1 VKAQLLSRIPLF
13 SSLPR
18 SEIDF
23 LAATLTTRHIPA
35 QVILLHEGGSEDHF
49 YILLD
54 GQVEIIKA
62 LGTADERSLGVR
74 EKGTLL
80 GEMSLFAPNSAHTA
94 SVRSLTPLQLL
105 VMTRAEFDALLH
117 RQPSLAYE
125 VARLMSQRL
134 NESENLTILDLREK
148 NRQLTLA
155 YEELKAAQAQIIEK
169 ERLERELEIARQIQR
184 SILPQGLPRPSSY
197 DLGAMMIPA
206 QAVGG
211 DFYDFIPLGDDLL
224 GVVVG
229 DVSDKGVPA
238 ALFMALT
245 YSLVR
250 AEASRTCT
258 PGESLRTVNRHLLDI
273 NATDMFV
280 TLLYGI
286 LHYSSGKLSYARAG
300 HLPPVIM
307 NRDNQ
312 SIRPP
317 KTTGQALGLFSEPK
331 LDEQEV
337 DIPAGG
343 RLLIFSDGLS
353 EAMNKSG
360 EDFGLKGIY
369 GVLSASPQAG
379 AQEICE
385 RLWQGVKTF
394 TGDLPQLDDFTVVTI
409 QHQGMIG
416 QSPLTP

>member
-1 VKAQLLSRIPLF
+1 MKAHILSSIPLF
-13 SSLPR
+13 SSLP
-18 SEIDF
+18 STEINY
-23 LAATLTTRHIPA
+23 LAETLTTRHFPE
-35 QVILLHEGGSEDHF
+35 QVILLHEGDSENHF

-54 GQVEIIKA
+54 GQVEIFKA

-80 GEMSLFAPNSAHTA
+80 GEMSLFTPNSTHTA
-94 SVRSLTPLQLL
+94 SVRSLTPLELL
-105 VMTRAEFDALLH
+105 EMTPVEFDDLLH

-125 VARLMSQRL
+125 VARLMSRRL
-134 NESENLTILDLREK
+134 NESENLTILDLHEK

-169 ERLERELEIARQIQR
+169 ERLERELEIARQIQC
-184 SILPQGLPRPSSY
+184 SILPQELPQLSSY
-197 DLGAMMIPA
+197 DLGALMIPA

-224 GVVVG
+224 GIVVG

-258 PGESLRTVNRHLLDI
+258 PGESLRIVNRHLLDI
-273 NATDMFV
+273 NATDMYV

-286 LHYSSGKLSYARAG
+286 LHCSSGKFTYARAG
-300 HLPPVIM
+300 HLPPVIL
-307 NRDNQ
+307 DKVNQ
-312 SIRPP
+312 PVLAP
-317 KTTGQALGLFSEPK
+317 YATGQALGLFAELS
-331 LDEQEV
+331 LDEQDV
-337 DIPAGG
+337 VIPAGG
-343 RLLIFSDGLS
+343 TLLIFSDGLT
-353 EAMNKSG
+353 EAMNNRG

-369 GVLSASPQAG
+369 DVLSTSVQTS
-379 AQEICE
+379 AQDICG
-385 RLWQGVKTF
+385 RLWQRVKIF
-394 TGDLPQLDDFTVVTI
+394 TEDMSQLDDFTVVTI
-409 QHQGMIG
+409 QHTGASIG
-416 QSPLTP
+416 